1 MSDADNAPPPAN
13 PPLFPR
19 LTGIQPDER
28 APLAIA
34 FVYFFCVL
42 ASYYMLRPLRDQFSA
57 QIGSENLWIYWSGT
71 FVATLALTPVFGW
84 LVARF
89 PREKFIPVVYG
100 FFIACIFA
108 FVPAFR
114 AQETLGPYVLGTVF
128 YIWLSVFNLFVV
140 SVFWSF
146 MADLFDSEQSRRLF
160 PVIALGG
167 TAGAIA
173 GPVVARLLTIE
184 QLLFGAIVGMAI
196 CIACVALLSRRVQG
210 IATASRHADGS
221 SVVVGGTW
229 WAGLKQIFA
238 QPFLRKMVA
247 LVMLSEAIGTIA
259 YALVADYVGA
269 HYGTPEARKDFNAVI
284 DLTTNVT
291 VIALQAFV
299 ARWVLTRFGM
309 GVGLVLP
316 SILNVLVLLAVAFFG
331 DIAVVAMLVITRAG
345 AYGLFKPAS
354 DALYTRVDREA
365 RYKGK
370 NVIDTAIWRFGDVVV
385 SGGMRLLQPLAIT
398 VAGYALICAACA
410 SMAAWFGWRAAHAPD
425 LAPEE
430 RRE

>member
-1 MSDADNAPPPAN
+1 MSDARPAPPRPSGSFWTMLSGVLPA
-13 PPLFPR
+13 
-19 LTGIQPDER
+19 ER

-57 QIGSENLWIYWSGT
+57 EIGSENLWIYWLGT
-71 FVATLALTPVFGW
+71 FIATLALTPVFGW
-84 LVARF
+84 LVSRF

-100 FFIACIFA
+100 FFIVCILA

-114 AQETLGPYVLGTVF
+114 AQQQLGPYVLGTVF

-146 MADLFDSEQSRRLF
+146 MADLFDSAQSRRLF

-167 TAGAIA
+167 TAGSIA
-173 GPVVARLLTIE
+173 GPLVARELTIE
-184 QLLFGAIVGMAI
+184 QLLFAATAALAA
-196 CIACVALLSRRVQG
+196 CILCVALLSRRPHGVSE
-210 IATASRHADGS
+210 ASRRADAAS
-221 SVVVGGTW
+221 MIVGGTW
-229 WAGLKQIFA
+229 WAGLRQIFA
-238 QPFLRKMVA
+238 QPFLRKMVT

-269 HYGTPEARKDFNAVI
+269 NYATPEARKTFNAGI
-284 DLTTNVT
+284 DLATNTT
-291 VIALQAFV
+291 IILLQAFV
-299 ARWVLTRFGM
+299 ARWVLTRFGL

-316 SILNVLVLLAVAFFG
+316 SILNVLVLLAVAVVG
-331 DIAVVAMLVITRAG
+331 DAAVVAMLIITRAG

-354 DALYTRVDREA
+354 DALYTRVDRET

-385 SGGMRLLQPLAIT
+385 SGGMRLLHPLAIT
-398 VAGYALICAACA
+398 VAGYALICATCA
-410 SMAAWFGWRAAHAPD
+410 SLAAWFGWRAAHSPD
-425 LAPEE
+425 LAPEP
-430 RRE
+430 RPD